1 VAVVEIVEPTGAT
14 IEYLGS
20 HLRDIDRLEAVLFT
34 GCLPEEAVKLSVEH
48 SFVSRVALVDDEP
61 VCIFGIS
68 HGQQFDIPW
77 MVGTDTMTAQPPIR
91 IMVQARKFL
100 SNYSAL
106 HLSNCILSD
115 NIPSIRFLTGL
126 GFTFHPEF
134 DYEGYKVRIFERMP
148 TCA

>member
-1 VAVVEIVEPTGAT
+1 VAVVEIVEPTEVT
-14 IEYLGS
+14 VEYLS
-20 HLRDIDRLEAVLFT
+20 NNLRDIDRLEAVLFT
-34 GCLPEEAVKLSVEH
+34 GCLPHEAVRLSVQN

-61 VCIFGIS
+61 VCVFGIT

-77 MVGTDTMTAQPPIR
+77 MVGTDVMSSQPPIR

-100 SNYSAL
+100 SEYNSL
-106 HLSNCILSD
+106 HLSNCILSN
-115 NIPSIRFLTGL
+115 NIHSIRFLTSL

-134 DYEGYKVRIFERMP
+134 DYEGFKVRIFERMP